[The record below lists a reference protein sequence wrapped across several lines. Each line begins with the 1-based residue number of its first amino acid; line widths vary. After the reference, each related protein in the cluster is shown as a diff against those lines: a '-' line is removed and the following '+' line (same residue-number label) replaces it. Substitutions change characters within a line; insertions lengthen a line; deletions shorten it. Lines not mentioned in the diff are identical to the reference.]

1 MTIKNK
7 IDYKYRIGMRTLK
20 TALAVIIGLYI
31 SYLLD
36 LGSAIFVSIA
46 AVSTMKPSM
55 SESLQDFK
63 KRLFTCVFGVIV
75 GYFFSKINVEDYLEP
90 LVAGL
95 GILLTIYIL
104 VVVKMKDMTQLS
116 CIVFVASF
124 CSNSDKF
131 YYATNRILGTF
142 IGIIV
147 GVLVNYF
154 ISSPNVW
161 EDFILAARSCYR
173 SCNLALKEILSD
185 KKADLT
191 EFNKDLESATN
202 LYKILEKEAD
212 TPFQYKYKELS
223 REKRIMSLIESIYV
237 RLEVVENMDAD
248 HFSLE
253 VSQEAL
259 KRYKLVEEYSSDL
272 DVEDRVYN
280 YHIEYILKY
289 MDQLKEE
296 IENIKVKK

>member
-75 GYFFSKINVEDYLEP
+75 GYFFSKISVREYLEP

-173 SCNLALKEILSD
+173 SCNLVLKEILSD

-223 REKRIMSLIESIYV
+223 REKRIMSLIESISV

>member
-20 TALAVIIGLYI
+20 TSLAVVIGLYI

-36 LGSAIFVSIA
+36 LDSAIFVSIA

-55 SESLQDFK
+55 SESLEDFK
-63 KRLFTCVFGVIV
+63 KRLFTCVFGVMV
-75 GYFFSKINVEDYLEP
+75 GYFFSKISVVEYLEP
-90 LVAGL
+90 LIAGL

-116 CIVFVASF
+116 CIVFIASF

-131 YYATNRILGTF
+131 YYATNRIIGTV

-173 SCNLALKEILSD
+173 SSNLVLKQILSGE
-185 KKADLT
+185 KVDLS
-191 EFNKDLESATN
+191 EFNRELASATK
-202 LYKILEKEAD
+202 LFKLLEKEAD
-212 TPFQYKYKELS
+212 TPFQYRYKKIS
-223 REKRIMSLIESIYV
+223 REKRIMSLIESISV
-237 RLEVVENMDAD
+237 RLEVVENMNAD
-248 HFSLE
+248 HFSFE

-259 KRYKLVEEYSSDL
+259 KRYDLEEEYSSDL

-296 IENIKVKK
+296 IENIKVK

>member
-20 TALAVIIGLYI
+20 TALAVVIGLYI

-36 LGSAIFVSIA
+36 LDSAIFVSIA

-55 SESLQDFK
+55 SESLEDFK
-63 KRLFTCVFGVIV
+63 KRLFTCVFGVMV
-75 GYFFSKINVEDYLEP
+75 GYFFSKISVVEYLEP
-90 LVAGL
+90 LIAGL

-131 YYATNRILGTF
+131 YYATNRIIGTV

-173 SCNLALKEILSD
+173 SSNLVLKQILSGE
-185 KKADLT
+185 KVDLS
-191 EFNKDLESATN
+191 EFNRELASATK
-202 LYKILEKEAD
+202 LFKLLEKEAD
-212 TPFQYKYKELS
+212 TPFQYRYKKIS
-223 REKRIMSLIESIYV
+223 REKRIMSLIESISV
-237 RLEVVENMDAD
+237 RLEVVENMNAD
-248 HFSLE
+248 HFSFE

-259 KRYKLVEEYSSDL
+259 KRYDLEEEYSSDF

-296 IENIKVKK
+296 IENIKVK

>member
-20 TALAVIIGLYI
+20 TALAVVIGLYI

-36 LGSAIFVSIA
+36 LDSAIFVSIA

-55 SESLQDFK
+55 SESLEDFK
-63 KRLFTCVFGVIV
+63 KRLFTCVFGVMV
-75 GYFFSKINVEDYLEP
+75 GYFFSKISVVEYLEP
-90 LVAGL
+90 LIAGL

-142 IGIIV
+142 IGILV

-161 EDFILAARSCYR
+161 EDFILAARSCYM
-173 SCNLALKEILSD
+173 SSNLVLKQILSGE
-185 KKADLT
+185 KVDLS
-191 EFNKDLESATN
+191 EFNRELASATK
-202 LYKILEKEAD
+202 LYKLLEKEAD
-212 TPFQYKYKELS
+212 TPFQYRYKKIS
-223 REKRIMSLIESIYV
+223 REKRIISLIESISV

-248 HFSLE
+248 HFSFE

-259 KRYKLVEEYSSDL
+259 KRYDLEEEYSSDL

-296 IENIKVKK
+296 IENIKVK

>member
-173 SCNLALKEILSD
+173 SCNLVLKEILSD

-223 REKRIMSLIESIYV
+223 REKRIMSLIESISV

>member
-20 TALAVIIGLYI
+20 TSLAVVIGLYI

-36 LGSAIFVSIA
+36 LDSAIFVSIA

-55 SESLQDFK
+55 SESLEDFK
-63 KRLFTCVFGVIV
+63 KRLFTCVFGVMV
-75 GYFFSKINVEDYLEP
+75 GYFFSKISVVEYLEP
-90 LVAGL
+90 LIAGL

-131 YYATNRILGTF
+131 YYATNRIIGTV

-173 SCNLALKEILSD
+173 SSNLVLKQILSGE
-185 KKADLT
+185 KVDLS
-191 EFNKDLESATN
+191 EFNRELASATK
-202 LYKILEKEAD
+202 LYKLLEKEAD
-212 TPFQYKYKELS
+212 TPFQYRYKKIS
-223 REKRIMSLIESIYV
+223 REKRIMSLIESISV

-248 HFSLE
+248 HFSFE

-259 KRYKLVEEYSSDL
+259 KRYDLEEEYSSDL

-296 IENIKVKK
+296 IEKIKVK

>member
-20 TALAVIIGLYI
+20 TALAVVIGLYI

-36 LGSAIFVSIA
+36 LDSAIFVSIA

-55 SESLQDFK
+55 SESLEDFK
-63 KRLFTCVFGVIV
+63 KRLFTCVFGVMV
-75 GYFFSKINVEDYLEP
+75 GYFFSKISVVEYLEP
-90 LVAGL
+90 LIAGL

-131 YYATNRILGTF
+131 YYATNRIIGTV

-173 SCNLALKEILSD
+173 SSNLVLKQILSGE
-185 KKADLT
+185 KVDLS
-191 EFNKDLESATN
+191 EFNRELASATK
-202 LYKILEKEAD
+202 LFKLLEKEAD
-212 TPFQYKYKELS
+212 TPFQYRYKKIS
-223 REKRIMSLIESIYV
+223 REKRIMSLIESISV
-237 RLEVVENMDAD
+237 RLEVVENMNAD
-248 HFSLE
+248 HFSFE

-259 KRYKLVEEYSSDL
+259 KRYDLEEEYSSDL

-296 IENIKVKK
+296 IENIKVK

>member
-20 TALAVIIGLYI
+20 TALAVVIGLYI

-36 LGSAIFVSIA
+36 LDSAIFVSIA

-55 SESLQDFK
+55 SESLDDFK
-63 KRLFTCVFGVIV
+63 KRLFTCVFGVMV
-75 GYFFSKINVEDYLEP
+75 GYFFSKISVVEYLEP
-90 LVAGL
+90 LIAGL

-131 YYATNRILGTF
+131 YYATNRIIGTV

-173 SCNLALKEILSD
+173 SSNLVLKQILSGE
-185 KKADLT
+185 KVDLS
-191 EFNKDLESATN
+191 EFNRELASATK
-202 LYKILEKEAD
+202 LYKLLEKEAD
-212 TPFQYKYKELS
+212 TPFQYRYKKIS
-223 REKRIMSLIESIYV
+223 REKRIMSLIESISV

-248 HFSLE
+248 HFSFE

-259 KRYKLVEEYSSDL
+259 KRYDLEEEYSSDL

-296 IENIKVKK
+296 IENIKVK

>member
-20 TALAVIIGLYI
+20 TALAVVIGLYI

-36 LGSAIFVSIA
+36 LDSAIFVSIA

-55 SESLQDFK
+55 SESLEDFK
-63 KRLFTCVFGVIV
+63 KRLFTCVFGVMV
-75 GYFFSKINVEDYLEP
+75 GYFFSKISVVEYLEP
-90 LVAGL
+90 LIAGL

-131 YYATNRILGTF
+131 YYATNRIIGTI

-173 SCNLALKEILSD
+173 SSNLVLKQILSGE
-185 KKADLT
+185 KVDLS
-191 EFNKDLESATN
+191 EFNRELASATK
-202 LYKILEKEAD
+202 LYKLLEKEAD
-212 TPFQYKYKELS
+212 TPFQYRYKKIS
-223 REKRIMSLIESIYV
+223 REKRIMSLIESISV

-248 HFSLE
+248 HFSFE

-259 KRYKLVEEYSSDL
+259 KRYDLEEEYSSDL

-296 IENIKVKK
+296 IEKIKVK

>member
-1 MTIKNK
+1 MAIKNK

-20 TALAVIIGLYI
+20 TALAVVIGLYI

-36 LGSAIFVSIA
+36 LDSAIFVSIA

-55 SESLQDFK
+55 SESLEDFK
-63 KRLFTCVFGVIV
+63 KRLFTCVFGVMV
-75 GYFFSKINVEDYLEP
+75 GYFFSKISVVEYLEP
-90 LVAGL
+90 LIAGL

-131 YYATNRILGTF
+131 YYATNRIIGTV

-173 SCNLALKEILSD
+173 LSNLVLKQILSGE
-185 KKADLT
+185 KVDLS
-191 EFNKDLESATN
+191 EFNKELASATK
-202 LYKILEKEAD
+202 LYKLLEKEAD
-212 TPFQYKYKELS
+212 TPFQYRYKKIS
-223 REKRIMSLIESIYV
+223 REKRIMSLIESISV
-237 RLEVVENMDAD
+237 RLEVVENMNAD
-248 HFSLE
+248 HFSFE

-259 KRYKLVEEYSSDL
+259 KRYDLEEEYSSDL

-296 IENIKVKK
+296 IENIKVK

>member
-20 TALAVIIGLYI
+20 TALAVVIGLYI

-36 LGSAIFVSIA
+36 LDSAIFVSIA

-55 SESLQDFK
+55 SESLEDFK
-63 KRLFTCVFGVIV
+63 KRLFTCVFGVMV
-75 GYFFSKINVEDYLEP
+75 GYFFSKISVVEYLEP
-90 LVAGL
+90 LIAGL

-131 YYATNRILGTF
+131 YYATNRIIGTV

-173 SCNLALKEILSD
+173 SSNLILKQILSGE
-185 KKADLT
+185 KVDLS
-191 EFNKDLESATN
+191 EFNRELASATK
-202 LYKILEKEAD
+202 LYKLLEKEAD
-212 TPFQYKYKELS
+212 TPFQYRYKKIS
-223 REKRIMSLIESIYV
+223 REKRIMSLIESISV
-237 RLEVVENMDAD
+237 RLEVVENMNAD
-248 HFSLE
+248 HFSFE

-259 KRYKLVEEYSSDL
+259 KRYDLEEEYSSDL

-296 IENIKVKK
+296 IENIKVK

>member
-20 TALAVIIGLYI
+20 TSLAVVIGLYI

-36 LGSAIFVSIA
+36 LDSAIFVSIA

-55 SESLQDFK
+55 SESLEDFK
-63 KRLFTCVFGVIV
+63 KRLFTCVFGVMV
-75 GYFFSKINVEDYLEP
+75 GYFFSKISVAEYLEP
-90 LVAGL
+90 LIAGL

-131 YYATNRILGTF
+131 YYATNRIIGTV

-173 SCNLALKEILSD
+173 SSNLVLKQILSGE
-185 KKADLT
+185 KVDLS
-191 EFNKDLESATN
+191 EFNRELASATK
-202 LYKILEKEAD
+202 LYKLLEKEAD
-212 TPFQYKYKELS
+212 TPFQYRYKKIS
-223 REKRIMSLIESIYV
+223 REKRIMSLIESISV

-248 HFSLE
+248 HFSFE

-259 KRYKLVEEYSSDL
+259 KRYDLEEEYSSDL

-296 IENIKVKK
+296 IENIKVK

>member
-20 TALAVIIGLYI
+20 TALAVVIGLYI

-36 LGSAIFVSIA
+36 LDSAIFVSIA

-55 SESLQDFK
+55 SESLDDFK
-63 KRLFTCVFGVIV
+63 KRLFTCVFGVMV
-75 GYFFSKINVEDYLEP
+75 GYFFSKISVNEYIEP
-90 LVAGL
+90 LIAGL

-131 YYATNRILGTF
+131 YYATNRIIGTV

-173 SCNLALKEILSD
+173 SSNLVLKQILSGE
-185 KKADLT
+185 KVDLS
-191 EFNKDLESATN
+191 EFNRELASATK
-202 LYKILEKEAD
+202 LYKLLEKEAD
-212 TPFQYKYKELS
+212 TPFQYRYKKIS
-223 REKRIMSLIESIYV
+223 REKRIMSLIESISV

-248 HFSLE
+248 HFSFE

-259 KRYKLVEEYSSDL
+259 KRYDLEEEYSSDL

-296 IENIKVKK
+296 IENIKVK

>member
-20 TALAVIIGLYI
+20 TALAVVIGLYI

-36 LGSAIFVSIA
+36 LDSAIFVSIA

-55 SESLQDFK
+55 SESLEDFK
-63 KRLFTCVFGVIV
+63 KRLFTCVFGVMV
-75 GYFFSKINVEDYLEP
+75 GYFFSKISVVEYLEP
-90 LVAGL
+90 LIAGL

-131 YYATNRILGTF
+131 YYATNRIIGTV

-173 SCNLALKEILSD
+173 LSNLVLKQILSGE
-185 KKADLT
+185 KVDLS
-191 EFNKDLESATN
+191 EFNRELASATK
-202 LYKILEKEAD
+202 LYKLLEKEAD
-212 TPFQYKYKELS
+212 TPFQYRYKKIS
-223 REKRIMSLIESIYV
+223 REKRIMSLIESISV
-237 RLEVVENMDAD
+237 RLEVVENMNAD
-248 HFSLE
+248 HFSFE

-259 KRYKLVEEYSSDL
+259 KRYDLEEEYSSDL

-296 IENIKVKK
+296 IENIKVK

>member
-20 TALAVIIGLYI
+20 TALAVVIGLYI

-36 LGSAIFVSIA
+36 LDSAIFVSIA

-55 SESLQDFK
+55 SESLEDFK
-63 KRLFTCVFGVIV
+63 KRLFTCVFGVMV
-75 GYFFSKINVEDYLEP
+75 GYFFSKISVVEYLEP
-90 LVAGL
+90 LIAGL

-131 YYATNRILGTF
+131 YYATNRIIGTV

-173 SCNLALKEILSD
+173 SSNLVLKQILSEE
-185 KKADLT
+185 KVDLS
-191 EFNKDLESATN
+191 EFNRELASATK
-202 LYKILEKEAD
+202 LYKLLEKEAD
-212 TPFQYKYKELS
+212 TPFQYRYKKIS
-223 REKRIMSLIESIYV
+223 REKRIMSLIESISV

-248 HFSLE
+248 HFSFE

-259 KRYKLVEEYSSDL
+259 KRYDLEEEYSSDL

-296 IENIKVKK
+296 IENIKVK

>member
-1 MTIKNK
+1 
-7 IDYKYRIGMRTLK
+7 
-20 TALAVIIGLYI
+20 
-31 SYLLD
+31 LLD
-36 LGSAIFVSIA
+36 LDSAIFVSIA

-55 SESLQDFK
+55 SESLEDFK
-63 KRLFTCVFGVIV
+63 KRLFTCVFGVMV
-75 GYFFSKINVEDYLEP
+75 GYFFSKISVVEYLEP
-90 LVAGL
+90 LIAGL

-131 YYATNRILGTF
+131 YYATNRIIGTV

-173 SCNLALKEILSD
+173 SSNLVLKQILSGE
-185 KKADLT
+185 KVDLS
-191 EFNKDLESATN
+191 EFNRELASATK
-202 LYKILEKEAD
+202 LFKLLEKEAD
-212 TPFQYKYKELS
+212 TPFQYRYKKIS
-223 REKRIMSLIESIYV
+223 REKRIMSLIESISV
-237 RLEVVENMDAD
+237 RLEVVENMNAD
-248 HFSLE
+248 HFSFE

-259 KRYKLVEEYSSDL
+259 KRYDLEEEYSSDL

-296 IENIKVKK
+296 IENIKVK

>member
-20 TALAVIIGLYI
+20 TALAVVIGLYI

-36 LGSAIFVSIA
+36 LDSAIFVSIA

-55 SESLQDFK
+55 SESLEDFK
-63 KRLFTCVFGVIV
+63 KRLFTCVFGVMV
-75 GYFFSKINVEDYLEP
+75 GYFFSKISVVEYLEP
-90 LVAGL
+90 LIAGL

-131 YYATNRILGTF
+131 YYATNRIIGTV

-173 SCNLALKEILSD
+173 SSNLVLKQILSGE
-185 KKADLT
+185 KVDLS
-191 EFNKDLESATN
+191 EFNRELASATKF
-202 LYKILEKEAD
+202 YKLLEKEAD
-212 TPFQYKYKELS
+212 TPFQYRYKKIS
-223 REKRIMSLIESIYV
+223 REKRIMSLIESISV
-237 RLEVVENMDAD
+237 RLEVVENMNAD
-248 HFSLE
+248 HFSFE

-259 KRYKLVEEYSSDL
+259 KRYDLEEEYSSDL

-296 IENIKVKK
+296 IENIKVK

>member
-20 TALAVIIGLYI
+20 TALAVVIGLYI

-36 LGSAIFVSIA
+36 LDSAIFVSIA

-55 SESLQDFK
+55 SESLEDFK
-63 KRLFTCVFGVIV
+63 KRLFTCVFGVMV
-75 GYFFSKINVEDYLEP
+75 GYFFSKISVVEYLEP
-90 LVAGL
+90 LIAGL

-131 YYATNRILGTF
+131 YYATNRIIGTV

-173 SCNLALKEILSD
+173 SSNLVLKQILSGE
-185 KKADLT
+185 KVDLS
-191 EFNKDLESATN
+191 EFNRELASATK
-202 LYKILEKEAD
+202 LYKLLEKEAD
-212 TPFQYKYKELS
+212 TPFQYRYKKIS
-223 REKRIMSLIESIYV
+223 REKRIMSLIESISV
-237 RLEVVENMDAD
+237 RLEVVENMNTD
-248 HFSLE
+248 HFSFE

-259 KRYKLVEEYSSDL
+259 KRYDLEEEYSSDL

-296 IENIKVKK
+296 IENIKVK

>member
-20 TALAVIIGLYI
+20 TSLAVVIGLYI

-36 LGSAIFVSIA
+36 LDSAIFVSIA

-55 SESLQDFK
+55 SESLEDFK
-63 KRLFTCVFGVIV
+63 KRLFTCVFGVMV
-75 GYFFSKINVEDYLEP
+75 GYFFSKISVVEYLEP
-90 LVAGL
+90 LIAGL

-131 YYATNRILGTF
+131 YYATNRIIGTI

-173 SCNLALKEILSD
+173 SSNLVLKQILSGE
-185 KKADLT
+185 KVDLS
-191 EFNKDLESATN
+191 EFNRELASATK
-202 LYKILEKEAD
+202 LYKLLEKEAD
-212 TPFQYKYKELS
+212 TPFQYRYKKIS
-223 REKRIMSLIESIYV
+223 REKRIMSLIESISV

-248 HFSLE
+248 NFSFE

-259 KRYKLVEEYSSDL
+259 KRYDLEEEYSSDL

-296 IENIKVKK
+296 IENIKVK

>member
-20 TALAVIIGLYI
+20 TALAVVIGLYI

-36 LGSAIFVSIA
+36 LDSAIFVSIA

-55 SESLQDFK
+55 SESLEDFK
-63 KRLFTCVFGVIV
+63 KRLFTCVFGVMV
-75 GYFFSKINVEDYLEP
+75 GYFFSKISVVEYLEP
-90 LVAGL
+90 LIAGL

-131 YYATNRILGTF
+131 YYATNRIIGTV

-147 GVLVNYF
+147 GILVNYF

-173 SCNLALKEILSD
+173 SSNLVLKQILSGE
-185 KKADLT
+185 KVDLS
-191 EFNKDLESATN
+191 EFNRELASATK
-202 LYKILEKEAD
+202 LYKLLEKEAD
-212 TPFQYKYKELS
+212 TPFQYRYKKIS
-223 REKRIMSLIESIYV
+223 REKRIMSLIESISV
-237 RLEVVENMDAD
+237 RLEVVENMNAD
-248 HFSLE
+248 HFSFE

-259 KRYKLVEEYSSDL
+259 KRYDLEEEYSSDL

-296 IENIKVKK
+296 IENIKVK

>member
-1 MTIKNK
+1 MAIKNK

-20 TALAVIIGLYI
+20 TALAVVIGLYI

-36 LGSAIFVSIA
+36 LDSAIFVSIA

-55 SESLQDFK
+55 SESLEDFK
-63 KRLFTCVFGVIV
+63 KRLFTCVFGVMV
-75 GYFFSKINVEDYLEP
+75 GYFFSKISVVEYLEP
-90 LVAGL
+90 LIAGL

-131 YYATNRILGTF
+131 YYATNRIIGTV

-173 SCNLALKEILSD
+173 SSNLVLKQILSGE
-185 KKADLT
+185 KVDLS
-191 EFNKDLESATN
+191 EFNRELASATK
-202 LYKILEKEAD
+202 LYKLLEKEAD
-212 TPFQYKYKELS
+212 TPFQYRYKKIS
-223 REKRIMSLIESIYV
+223 REKRIMSLIESISV
-237 RLEVVENMDAD
+237 RLEVVENMNAD
-248 HFSLE
+248 HFSFE

-259 KRYKLVEEYSSDL
+259 KRYDLEEEYSSDL

-296 IENIKVKK
+296 IENIKVK

>member
-1 MTIKNK
+1 MAIKNK

-20 TALAVIIGLYI
+20 TALAVVIGLYI

-36 LGSAIFVSIA
+36 LDSAIFVSIA

-55 SESLQDFK
+55 SESLEDFK
-63 KRLFTCVFGVIV
+63 KRLFTCVFGVMV
-75 GYFFSKINVEDYLEP
+75 GYFFSKISVVEYLEP
-90 LVAGL
+90 LIAGL

-131 YYATNRILGTF
+131 YYATNRIIGTVV
-142 IGIIV
+142 GIIV

-173 SCNLALKEILSD
+173 SSNLVLKQILSGE
-185 KKADLT
+185 KVDLS
-191 EFNKDLESATN
+191 EFNRELASATK
-202 LYKILEKEAD
+202 LYKLLEKEAD
-212 TPFQYKYKELS
+212 TPFQYRYKKIS
-223 REKRIMSLIESIYV
+223 REKRIMSLIESISV

-248 HFSLE
+248 HFSFE

-259 KRYKLVEEYSSDL
+259 KRYDLEEEYSSDL

-296 IENIKVKK
+296 IENIKVK

>member
-1 MTIKNK
+1 
-7 IDYKYRIGMRTLK
+7 MRTLK
-20 TALAVIIGLYI
+20 TSLAVVIGLYI

-36 LGSAIFVSIA
+36 LDSAIFVSIA

-55 SESLQDFK
+55 SESLEDFK
-63 KRLFTCVFGVIV
+63 KRLFTCVFGVMV
-75 GYFFSKINVEDYLEP
+75 GYFFSKISVVEYLEP
-90 LVAGL
+90 LIAGL

-131 YYATNRILGTF
+131 YYATNRIIGTV

-161 EDFILAARSCYR
+161 EDFILAARSCYM
-173 SCNLALKEILSD
+173 SSNLVLKQILSGE
-185 KKADLT
+185 KVDLS
-191 EFNKDLESATN
+191 EFNRELASATK
-202 LYKILEKEAD
+202 LYKLLEKEAD
-212 TPFQYKYKELS
+212 TPFQYRYKKIS
-223 REKRIMSLIESIYV
+223 REKRIISLIESISV

-248 HFSLE
+248 HFSFE

-259 KRYKLVEEYSSDL
+259 KRYDLEEEYSSDL

-296 IENIKVKK
+296 IENIKVK

>member
-1 MTIKNK
+1 MAIKNK

-20 TALAVIIGLYI
+20 TALAVVIGLYI

-36 LGSAIFVSIA
+36 LDSAIFVSIA

-55 SESLQDFK
+55 SESLEDFK
-63 KRLFTCVFGVIV
+63 KRLFTCVFGVMV
-75 GYFFSKINVEDYLEP
+75 GYFFSKISVVEYLEP
-90 LVAGL
+90 LIAGL

-131 YYATNRILGTF
+131 YYATNRIIGTI

-173 SCNLALKEILSD
+173 SSNLVLKQILSG
-185 KKADLT
+185 KKVDLS
-191 EFNKDLESATN
+191 EFNKELASATK
-202 LYKILEKEAD
+202 LYKLLEKEAD
-212 TPFQYKYKELS
+212 TPFQYRYKKIS
-223 REKRIMSLIESIYV
+223 REKRIMSLIESISV
-237 RLEVVENMDAD
+237 RLEVVENMNAD
-248 HFSLE
+248 HFSFE

-259 KRYKLVEEYSSDL
+259 KRYDLEEEYSSDL

-296 IENIKVKK
+296 IENIKVK

>member
-20 TALAVIIGLYI
+20 TSLAVVIGLYI

-36 LGSAIFVSIA
+36 LDSAIFVSIA

-55 SESLQDFK
+55 SESLEDFK
-63 KRLFTCVFGVIV
+63 KRLFTCVFGVMV
-75 GYFFSKINVEDYLEP
+75 GYFFSKISVVEYLEP
-90 LVAGL
+90 LIAGL

-131 YYATNRILGTF
+131 YYATNRIIGTV

-173 SCNLALKEILSD
+173 SSNLVLKQILSGE
-185 KKADLT
+185 KVDLS
-191 EFNKDLESATN
+191 EFNRELASATK
-202 LYKILEKEAD
+202 LYKLLEKEAD
-212 TPFQYKYKELS
+212 TPFQYRYKKIS
-223 REKRIMSLIESIYV
+223 REKRIMSLIESISI
-237 RLEVVENMDAD
+237 RLEVVENMNAD
-248 HFSLE
+248 HFSFE

-259 KRYKLVEEYSSDL
+259 KRYDLEEEYSSDL

-296 IENIKVKK
+296 IENIKVK

>member
-20 TALAVIIGLYI
+20 TALAVVIGLYI

-36 LGSAIFVSIA
+36 LDSAIFVSIA

-55 SESLQDFK
+55 SESLEDFK
-63 KRLFTCVFGVIV
+63 KRLFTCVFGVMV
-75 GYFFSKINVEDYLEP
+75 GYFFSKISVVEYLEP
-90 LVAGL
+90 LIAGL

-131 YYATNRILGTF
+131 YYATNRIIGTV

-173 SCNLALKEILSD
+173 SSNLVLKQILSGE
-185 KKADLT
+185 KVDLS
-191 EFNKDLESATN
+191 EFNRELASATK
-202 LYKILEKEAD
+202 LYKLLEKEAD
-212 TPFQYKYKELS
+212 TPFQYRYKKIS
-223 REKRIMSLIESIYV
+223 REKRIMSLIESISV
-237 RLEVVENMDAD
+237 RLEVVENMNAD
-248 HFSLE
+248 HFSFE

-259 KRYKLVEEYSSDL
+259 KRYDLEEEYSSDL

-296 IENIKVKK
+296 IEKIKVK

>member
-1 MTIKNK
+1 MAIKNK

-20 TALAVIIGLYI
+20 TALAVVIGLYI

-36 LGSAIFVSIA
+36 LDSAIFVSIA

-55 SESLQDFK
+55 SESLEDFK
-63 KRLFTCVFGVIV
+63 KRLFTCVFGVMV
-75 GYFFSKINVEDYLEP
+75 GYFFSKISVVEYLEP
-90 LVAGL
+90 LIAGL

-131 YYATNRILGTF
+131 YYATNRIIGTV

-173 SCNLALKEILSD
+173 SSNLVLKQILSGE
-185 KKADLT
+185 KVDLS
-191 EFNKDLESATN
+191 EFNRELASATK
-202 LYKILEKEAD
+202 LYKLLEKEAD
-212 TPFQYKYKELS
+212 TPFQYRYKKIS
-223 REKRIMSLIESIYV
+223 REKRIMSLIESISV

-248 HFSLE
+248 HFSFE

-259 KRYKLVEEYSSDL
+259 KRYDLEEEYSSDL

-289 MDQLKEE
+289 LDQLKEE
-296 IENIKVKK
+296 IENIKVK

>member
-1 MTIKNK
+1 MAIKNK

-20 TALAVIIGLYI
+20 TALAVVIGLYI

-36 LGSAIFVSIA
+36 LDSAIFVSIA

-55 SESLQDFK
+55 SESLEDFK
-63 KRLFTCVFGVIV
+63 KRLFTCVFGVMV
-75 GYFFSKINVEDYLEP
+75 GYFFSKISVVEYLEP
-90 LVAGL
+90 LIAGL

-131 YYATNRILGTF
+131 YYATNRIIGTV

-161 EDFILAARSCYR
+161 EDFYSC
-173 SCNLALKEILSD
+173 SEKLLQVKQLG
-185 KKADLT
+185 
-191 EFNKDLESATN
+191 LETN
-202 LYKILEKEAD
+202 SFWRK
-212 TPFQYKYKELS
+212 S
-223 REKRIMSLIESIYV
+223 
-237 RLEVVENMDAD
+237 
-248 HFSLE
+248 
-253 VSQEAL
+253 
-259 KRYKLVEEYSSDL
+259 
-272 DVEDRVYN
+272 
-280 YHIEYILKY
+280 
-289 MDQLKEE
+289 
-296 IENIKVKK
+296 

>member
-1 MTIKNK
+1 
-7 IDYKYRIGMRTLK
+7 MRTLK
-20 TALAVIIGLYI
+20 TSLAVVIGLYI

-36 LGSAIFVSIA
+36 LDSAIFVSIA

-55 SESLQDFK
+55 SESLEDFK
-63 KRLFTCVFGVIV
+63 KRLFTCVFGVMV
-75 GYFFSKINVEDYLEP
+75 GYFFSKISVVEYLEP
-90 LVAGL
+90 LIAGL

-131 YYATNRILGTF
+131 YYATNRIIGTV

-173 SCNLALKEILSD
+173 SSNLVLKQILSGE
-185 KKADLT
+185 KVDLS
-191 EFNKDLESATN
+191 EFNRELASATK
-202 LYKILEKEAD
+202 LFKLLEKEAD
-212 TPFQYKYKELS
+212 TPFQYRYKKIS
-223 REKRIMSLIESIYV
+223 REKRIMSLIESISV
-237 RLEVVENMDAD
+237 RLEVVENMNAD
-248 HFSLE
+248 HFSFE

-259 KRYKLVEEYSSDL
+259 KRYDLEEEYSSDL

-296 IENIKVKK
+296 IENIKVK

>member
-20 TALAVIIGLYI
+20 TALAVVIGLYI

-36 LGSAIFVSIA
+36 LDSAIFVSIA

-55 SESLQDFK
+55 SESLEDFK
-63 KRLFTCVFGVIV
+63 KRLFTCVFGVMV
-75 GYFFSKINVEDYLEP
+75 GYFFSKISVVEYLEP
-90 LVAGL
+90 LIAGL

-131 YYATNRILGTF
+131 YYATNRIIGTV

-173 SCNLALKEILSD
+173 SSNLVLKQILSGE
-185 KKADLT
+185 KVDLS
-191 EFNKDLESATN
+191 EFNRELASTTK
-202 LYKILEKEAD
+202 LYKLLEKEAD
-212 TPFQYKYKELS
+212 TPFQYRYKKIS
-223 REKRIMSLIESIYV
+223 REKRIMSLIESISV

-248 HFSLE
+248 HFSFE

-259 KRYKLVEEYSSDL
+259 KRYDLEEEYSSDL

-296 IENIKVKK
+296 IENIKVK

>member
-1 MTIKNK
+1 MAIKNK

-20 TALAVIIGLYI
+20 TALAVVIGLYI

-36 LGSAIFVSIA
+36 LDSAIFVSIA

-55 SESLQDFK
+55 SESLEDFK
-63 KRLFTCVFGVIV
+63 KRLFTCVFGVMV
-75 GYFFSKINVEDYLEP
+75 GYFFSKISVVEYLEP
-90 LVAGL
+90 LIAGL

-131 YYATNRILGTF
+131 YYATNRIIGTV

-173 SCNLALKEILSD
+173 SSNLVLKQILSGE
-185 KKADLT
+185 KVDLS
-191 EFNKDLESATN
+191 EFNRELASATK
-202 LYKILEKEAD
+202 LYKLLEKEAD
-212 TPFQYKYKELS
+212 TPFQYRYKKIS
-223 REKRIMSLIESIYV
+223 REKRIMSLIESISV
-237 RLEVVENMDAD
+237 RLEVVENMNAD
-248 HFSLE
+248 HFSFE

-259 KRYKLVEEYSSDL
+259 KRYDLEEEYSSDL

-296 IENIKVKK
+296 IEKIKVK

>member
-1 MTIKNK
+1 MAIKNK

-20 TALAVIIGLYI
+20 TALAVVIGLYI

-36 LGSAIFVSIA
+36 LDSAIFVSIA

-55 SESLQDFK
+55 SESLDDFK
-63 KRLFTCVFGVIV
+63 KRLFTCVFGVMV
-75 GYFFSKINVEDYLEP
+75 GYFFSKISVVEYLEP
-90 LVAGL
+90 LIAGL

-131 YYATNRILGTF
+131 YYATNRIIGTV

-173 SCNLALKEILSD
+173 SSNLVLKQILSGE
-185 KKADLT
+185 KVDLS
-191 EFNKDLESATN
+191 EFNRELASATK
-202 LYKILEKEAD
+202 LYKLLEKEAD
-212 TPFQYKYKELS
+212 TPFQYRYKKIS
-223 REKRIMSLIESIYV
+223 REKRIMSLIESISV

-248 HFSLE
+248 HFSFE

-259 KRYKLVEEYSSDL
+259 KRYDLEEEYSSDL

-296 IENIKVKK
+296 IENIKVK